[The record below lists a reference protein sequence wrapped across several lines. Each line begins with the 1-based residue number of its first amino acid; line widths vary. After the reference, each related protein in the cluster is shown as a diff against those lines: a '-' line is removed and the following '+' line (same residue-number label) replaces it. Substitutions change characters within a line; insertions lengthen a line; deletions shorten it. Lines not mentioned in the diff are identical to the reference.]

1 MLKKST
7 LFFILVCT
15 AFSFKYV
22 KSAAGEDKFNFGISN
37 NLTLGSFSPPSNRS
51 MGLFLN
57 YNMTR
62 KLSLQIDVEGE
73 TFLPGILATQTSEAN
88 FLDGGIRREWAMS
101 LALNYQMK
109 PLLENLRPFV
119 CLGAGEYY
127 IQGSKTTIKK
137 GKTDPQE
144 RGLDYAMRDQFRRS
158 GFFGALGLKF
168 QANPRTALFIQTKCS
183 VLFDK
188 NDLML
193 GHPSKFTDLLSI
205 STGLRFNL
213 N

>member
-37 NLTLGSFSPPSNRS
+37 NLTLGSFGAPSNRS
-51 MGLFLN
+51 MGLFFN
-57 YNMTR
+57 YNMSR
-62 KLSLQIDVEGE
+62 KLSLQMEVESE
-73 TFLPGILATQTSEAN
+73 TFLPDILGNQVSESS
-88 FLDGGIRREWAMS
+88 FPDDGLQREWAMS

-109 PLLENLRPFV
+109 PLLTNLRPFI
-119 CLGAGEYY
+119 CLGAGKYY
-127 IQGSKTTIKK
+127 IQGSKAMIKQ

-144 RGLDYAMRDQFRRS
+144 RGLDYEMRDQFKRS

-168 QANPRTALFIQTKCS
+168 QANSRTALFIQTKCS
-183 VLFDK
+183 VLFDR
-188 NDLML
+188 NDLM
-193 GHPSKFTDLLSI
+193 GHPSKFTDLLNI
-205 STGLRFNL
+205 STGLRFHL

>member
-15 AFSFKYV
+15 AFSFKYI

-88 FLDGGIRREWAMS
+88 FLV
-101 LALNYQMK
+101 ALL
-109 PLLENLRPFV
+109 P
-119 CLGAGEYY
+119 
-127 IQGSKTTIKK
+127 
-137 GKTDPQE
+137 
-144 RGLDYAMRDQFRRS
+144 
-158 GFFGALGLKF
+158 
-168 QANPRTALFIQTKCS
+168 
-183 VLFDK
+183 
-188 NDLML
+188 
-193 GHPSKFTDLLSI
+193 
-205 STGLRFNL
+205 
-213 N
+213 